1 MMRFCGHSL
10 LQEDEVMSKQ
20 DRERR
25 AQDRGQDE
33 ALSWEAKV
41 LERLRK
47 RVEELADSEEEPGAG
62 LGWEAESVEVLKQ
75 HVKEG
80 H

>member
-1 MMRFCGHSL
+1 
-10 LQEDEVMSKQ
+10 MSKH
-20 DRERR
+20 DGERR
-25 AQDRGQDE
+25 AQDRGPDE

-47 RVEELADSEEEPGAG
+47 RVAELVDSDEERGAG

-75 HVKEG
+75 HVK
-80 H
+80 

>member
-1 MMRFCGHSL
+1 
-10 LQEDEVMSKQ
+10 MSKQ
-20 DRERR
+20 DHERR
-25 AQDRGQDE
+25 GHDRGPDE
-33 ALSWEAKV
+33 SLSWEAKV

-47 RVEELADSEEEPGAG
+47 RVAELTDADEQRGAG

>member
-1 MMRFCGHSL
+1 
-10 LQEDEVMSKQ
+10 MSKQ
-20 DRERR
+20 DDERR
-25 AQDRGQDE
+25 ARDRGPDE

-47 RVEELADSEEEPGAG
+47 RVAELTDEERGAG